1 MGSSMDRRSAPLVA
15 ALVACSPALD
25 WREVRVGAD
34 ALVAQFPC
42 RPERR
47 IRDVPVAGARVRMEM
62 VACSA
67 EGSTFAASHFA
78 VQEPAGVSA
87 AIEGIK
93 AAAIA
98 NVGGASPQGGP
109 FQMRGMTPNP
119 AAARLS
125 VAGHLPDGNAVRLHA
140 VFFSRGLQVY
150 QLSVLGPAPSAAAVE
165 TFLAGMG
172 FKG

>member
-1 MGSSMDRRSAPLVA
+1 MALSMVWRSAPLVA
-15 ALVACSPALD
+15 ALVACSPTLD

-34 ALVAQFPC
+34 ALVAHFPC

-62 VACSA
+62 IACSA
-67 EGSTFAASHFA
+67 EGSTFAASHFS

-87 AIEGIK
+87 AIEGLK
-93 AAAIA
+93 AAAVA
-98 NVGGASPQGGP
+98 NVSGASPQSGP
-109 FQMRGMTPNP
+109 FQVRGMTPNA

-125 VAGHLPDGNAVRLHA
+125 VVGQLPDGGAVRLHA
-140 VFFSRGLQVY
+140 VFFSRGLHVY
-150 QLSVLGPAPSAAAVE
+150 QLSVLGPAPSDAAID